1 MGRAFRAGG
10 NSAALWRSGRGLVK
24 ALTSM
29 SEVGFMYRVDMRLR
43 PWGRAGELVSSVDSH
58 LEYLANN
65 AQLWEKQALL
75 KARVIAG
82 DMNLGNAFL
91 RRAESYLFNTPS
103 EAVREGIRGMKHQ
116 IEAGPP
122 TTGPGR
128 GGAERARRSARPR

>member
-1 MGRAFRAGG
+1 
-10 NSAALWRSGRGLVK
+10 
-24 ALTSM
+24 M

-82 DMNLGNAFL
+82 DMKLGNAFL
-91 RRAESYLFNTPS
+91 KRAEPYLFNTPS
-103 EAVREGIRGMKHQ
+103 EAVRESIRGMKQ
-116 IEAGPP
+116 KIEAGRAEARRGRGQGKP
-122 TTGPGR
+122 GPG
-128 GGAERARRSARPR
+128 